1 MLDLREVKIDH
12 NSFFG
17 LNGEWEFHWQKL
29 LTPENYKLEKE
40 KDPGI
45 IVSVPSYWTSYEK
58 DGESF
63 PGMGYGSYYLKIL
76 LPEDI
81 RSTLCFDIP
90 IFDCAYRF
98 YLNDRMIQS
107 NGEVGT
113 SREEEE
119 PWYKPSAYF
128 FIPQNDTLHLLLQ
141 VSNFHHRRGGFWK
154 GIILG
159 DEEKVMQRTE
169 QREIFYFS
177 TIGVLFFFSAFFLC
191 FWFISRE
198 YIQMLYFALTSLG
211 MVIRSSN
218 SGLYMSQF
226 FIDTSWSHQV
236 KMEYFGTYMAF
247 VFGILF
253 LHQVFPRKYMK
264 PVVVVN
270 STLFTL
276 AGISLLIL
284 PVRIFAYELV
294 VFQPIFV
301 FLLLHYLVITGIGLY
316 KGKIMDIIFF
326 VTMALFIYTLVND
339 ILLASTAKAIYHNYQ
354 TTISFQV
361 FLFAMSVMIIL
372 QWVRNYKMRRRLE
385 SSLRFK
391 NKVLSVIAHDL
402 KNPVASLVQFFDLL
416 ATKPELATQ
425 EHMITALQASS
436 EAAVDLLDNL
446 LYWGRSQAD
455 QLIIN
460 PDHIPVER
468 EIIEVESLFVH
479 MAAQK
484 EIQFRTE
491 VQPHMTVY
499 ADRALL
505 NIVLR
510 NLISN
515 AIKFTPRKGTVQVQ
529 AMEEGNMA
537 RFAVIDTGVGIK
549 PEILEQ
555 FASNGSMGSSPG
567 TDHEIGTGLGIQ
579 LVRELVEKSGGKLII
594 ESETDK
600 GSTFIVSLP
609 QDKQKMN
616 EDQ

>member
-1 MLDLREVKIDH
+1 
-12 NSFFG
+12 
-17 LNGEWEFHWQKL
+17 
-29 LTPENYKLEKE
+29 
-40 KDPGI
+40 
-45 IVSVPSYWTSYEK
+45 
-58 DGESF
+58 
-63 PGMGYGSYYLKIL
+63 
-76 LPEDI
+76 
-81 RSTLCFDIP
+81 
-90 IFDCAYRF
+90 
-98 YLNDRMIQS
+98 
-107 NGEVGT
+107 
-113 SREEEE
+113 
-119 PWYKPSAYF
+119 
-128 FIPQNDTLHLLLQ
+128 
-141 VSNFHHRRGGFWK
+141 
-154 GIILG
+154 
-159 DEEKVMQRTE
+159 
-169 QREIFYFS
+169 
-177 TIGVLFFFSAFFLC
+177 
-191 FWFISRE
+191 
-198 YIQMLYFALTSLG
+198 
-211 MVIRSSN
+211 
-218 SGLYMSQF
+218 
-226 FIDTSWSHQV
+226 
-236 KMEYFGTYMAF
+236 
-247 VFGILF
+247 
-253 LHQVFPRKYMK
+253 
-264 PVVVVN
+264 
-270 STLFTL
+270 
-276 AGISLLIL
+276 
-284 PVRIFAYELV
+284 
-294 VFQPIFV
+294 
-301 FLLLHYLVITGIGLY
+301 
-316 KGKIMDIIFF
+316 
-326 VTMALFIYTLVND
+326 
-339 ILLASTAKAIYHNYQ
+339 
-354 TTISFQV
+354 
-361 FLFAMSVMIIL
+361 
-372 QWVRNYKMRRRLE
+372 
-385 SSLRFK
+385 
-391 NKVLSVIAHDL
+391 
-402 KNPVASLVQFFDLL
+402 
-416 ATKPELATQ
+416 
-425 EHMITALQASS
+425 MITALQASS